1 MTKNAKLRR
10 AIQLAMLSGAYT
22 IGMGVMATAHAQQAG
37 AQVEEITVTGSR
49 VRDANLF
56 AASPVTTVTREE
68 FDLAGAT
75 RVEDLL
81 NTIPNI
87 SPSFSSFDVNP
98 SVGFATVDL
107 YGLGTNRTLTLINGR
122 RVQSG
127 GIRSQAVDLNQI
139 PAALVQRVEVL
150 TGGASAVYGSDAMAG
165 VVNFI
170 LDNTF
175 EGVSINGGYSGY
187 QHKNRNSY
195 IQGLMDQRSFDYPT
209 GSNGIDGEA
218 YNLDIAVGSP
228 IAEGRGHAM
237 AYFTYRENKEVRQ
250 GARDYSSCALSAAGT
265 SCGGSSTSPIP
276 SFAISPG
283 AGGFLWA
290 NIRPDGSWA
299 PGQAPLYNYAPINF
313 LMRPDE
319 RWTLGSAIS
328 FEINSGAEV
337 YLETNVANTKTRVQI
352 AESGTF
358 FVNSLSFNNGD
369 ALIGS
374 MYTDLGLDPA
384 FPVTVQVGKR
394 NNEGGPRT
402 SDLDSTAFRGVLG
415 VRGAINPDW
424 DYDVSYMLG
433 RSTSSEAN
441 NNDFLTSRLADAL
454 LQCPPGAFG
463 GCVPYNVWVPNG
475 VTSEAA
481 ATLGGTG
488 MRKNAST
495 LTSLSAYVTGVV
507 PFTVPTANQQVSV
520 VAGMEYRDDRYANEV
535 DANML
540 AGNFAGQG
548 GPRLPIS
555 GSIKV
560 SEVYFEAGVPLYE
573 GSGFLQSINLDT
585 GLRYSDYSTSGGTT
599 TYKVGFV
606 ADIADDY
613 RVRGGFN
620 RAIRAANIGELFSD
634 QQIALWGGEDPCSGA
649 TPQFTPAQ
657 CANTGVTAAQYGTIS
672 SSPASQ
678 YNQFIGGNTQL
689 DPEQADT
696 FTLGVIGSPIENLTV
711 SLDYYNIEIT
721 ERIGT
726 IGASTILRFCG
737 LTGDSTLCNL
747 VNRNR
752 ATGDLWLG
760 SNPASSGLIR
770 NLSSN
775 FGDLNYSGM
784 NLNMG
789 YRMPVFRGDMSFAL
803 LGTYTLEQKIAPLPG
818 INETAT
824 YDCAGVVNTTCTGMS
839 PDWRHTARV
848 SYSQD
853 RWTASVRWRH
863 IGEMDYRNTDGSVPT
878 TDRLLVQNG
887 NKLKSENYVDLT
899 AVVAIMENFDVTVG
913 VNNVFNREVPMVGA
927 GIAFNANAPV
937 GYDMLGRYVHATF
950 GVRF

>member
-1 MTKNAKLRR
+1 MSNNVKLRR

-22 IGMGVMATAHAQQAG
+22 IGMGVMATAHAQDAG
-37 AQVEEITVTGSR
+37 VQLEEVTVTGSR

-87 SPSFSSFDVNP
+87 SPSSSSFDVNP

-175 EGVSINGGYSGY
+175 EGVSITGGYSGY
-187 QHKNRNSY
+187 QHDNSNSY
-195 IQGLMDQRSFDYPT
+195 IQGLMDQRSFTYPK
-209 GSNGIDGEA
+209 GSSGIDGEA

-250 GARDYSSCALSAAGT
+250 GARDYSSCALNAGGT
-265 SCGGSSTSPIP
+265 ACGGSSTSPIP
-276 SFAISPG
+276 SFVILPG
-283 AGGFLWA
+283 AGGFTFA
-290 NIRPDGSWA
+290 NLKPDGSWA
-299 PGQAPLYNYAPINF
+299 RGTAPLYNFAPINF

-328 FEINSGAEV
+328 FEVNSSAEV

-358 FVNSLSFNNGD
+358 FVNSLTFNDGD

-374 MYTDLGLDPA
+374 MYADLGLDPA

-402 SDLDSTAFRGVLG
+402 SDIDATAFRGVLG

-441 NNDFLTSRLADAL
+441 NNDLITSRLGDAL
-454 LQCPPGAFG
+454 LQCPPGAFR

-475 VTSEAA
+475 VTPEAA

-495 LTSLSAYVTGVV
+495 LTSFSAYVTGVV
-507 PFTVPTANQQVSV
+507 PFTVPTASEQVSL

-535 DANML
+535 DANMR
-540 AGNFAGQG
+540 AGNFTGQG

-555 GSIKV
+555 GKVQV
-560 SEVYFEAGVPLYE
+560 SELYVEGGVPLYE
-573 GSGFLQSINLDT
+573 GSGLLQSINLDT
-585 GLRYSDYSTSGGTT
+585 GVRYSDYNTSGGAT
-599 TYKVGFV
+599 TYKIGFV

-634 QQIALWGGEDPCSGA
+634 QQIGLWGGEDPCSGT

-657 CANTGVTAAQYGTIS
+657 CANTGVTAAQYGTIAA
-672 SSPASQ
+672 SPAAQ
-678 YNQFIGGNTQL
+678 YNQFSGGNTGL
-689 DPEQADT
+689 SPEEGDT

-737 LTGDSTLCNL
+737 LTGDPTLCNL
-747 VNRNR
+747 VKRR
-752 ATGDLWLG
+752 PGSGDLWLG
-760 SNPASSGLIR
+760 SDPATSGLIR

-803 LGTYTLEQKIAPLPG
+803 LGTYTLEQKVAPLPG
-818 INETAT
+818 INDTAT
-824 YDCAGVVNTTCTGMS
+824 FDCAGFVNTTCTGMS

-878 TDRLLVQNG
+878 TDRFLVAAG
-887 NKLKSENYVDLT
+887 NKMKSENYVDLT
-899 AVVAIMENFDVTVG
+899 AVVAVMENFDVTVG
-913 VNNVFNREVPMVGA
+913 VNNVFNSEVPMVGS
-927 GIAFNANAPV
+927 GISYNANAPI
-937 GYDMLGRYVHATF
+937 GYDMLGRYMHATF

>member
-68 FDLAGAT
+68 FDLSGAT

-187 QHKNRNSY
+187 QHDNSNSY
-195 IQGLMDQRSFDYPT
+195 IQGLMDQRGFTYPT

-276 SFAISPG
+276 SFAVSPG

-358 FVNSLSFNNGD
+358 FVNALSFNNGD

-424 DYDVSYMLG
+424 DYDVSYMMG

-441 NNDFLTSRLADAL
+441 NNDFLTSRLGDAL

-475 VTSEAA
+475 VTAEAA

-507 PFTVPTANQQVSV
+507 PFTVPTASEQVSV

-535 DANML
+535 DANMRG
-540 AGNFAGQG
+540 GNFAGQG

-573 GSGFLQSINLDT
+573 GSGFLQSFNLDT

-599 TYKVGFV
+599 TYKLGFV

-634 QQIALWGGEDPCSGA
+634 QQIALWGGEDPCAGA

-689 DPEQADT
+689 APEQADT
-696 FTLGVIGSPIENLTV
+696 FTLGVIGSPLENLTV

-760 SNPASSGLIR
+760 SNPATSGLIR

-775 FGDLNYSGM
+775 FGDLSYSGM

-878 TDRLLVQNG
+878 TDRLLVENG

-899 AVVAIMENFDVTVG
+899 AVVAVMENFDVTIG

-937 GYDMLGRYVHATF
+937 GYDMLGRYMHATF